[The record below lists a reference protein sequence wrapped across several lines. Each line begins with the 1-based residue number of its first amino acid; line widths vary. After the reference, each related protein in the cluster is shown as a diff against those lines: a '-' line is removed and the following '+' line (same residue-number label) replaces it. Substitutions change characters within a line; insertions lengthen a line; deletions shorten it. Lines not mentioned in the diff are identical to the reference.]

1 MGLEGINYALMN
13 TKAFV
18 NKDASQLLLIQF
30 KVTSQ
35 GITITDLQRKKF
47 LKKMFTTESVTY
59 CAVEEKLTWPH
70 RLDKIAKPR
79 FALFILI
86 INKRCLIFNVKS

>member
-1 MGLEGINYALMN
+1 MGLEGINYALTN

-47 LKKMFTTESVTY
+47 LKKLFPTESVTY
-59 CAVEEKLTWPH
+59 CAVDEKLTWPH

-79 FALFILI
+79 FLLFISSFTL
-86 INKRCLIFNVKS
+86 KLFC